1 MTSNEKNAERT
12 SVSRLKIKKATH
24 LPDGTPINWESCDKE
39 RLVNPLQMMYNVY
52 RAIEAYA
59 EEWVHKEDKY
69 GNFIMAYPKPNT
81 RRRSDLPS
89 LAEQWR
95 TDAKA
100 RSNNNDKSTR
110 SR

>member
-1 MTSNEKNAERT
+1 MTLNEKNVEKAN
-12 SVSRLKIKKATH
+12 VSRLKKKRATH
-24 LPDGTPINWESCDKE
+24 LPNGTPINWDSLNHTPVALPMQVE
-39 RLVNPLQMMYNVY
+39 YNVY

-59 EEWVHKEDKY
+59 EDWVHKEDKH
-69 GNFIMAYPKPNT
+69 GNFIEAYPKPNT

-100 RSNNNDKSTR
+100 RRKKHDKSTR
-110 SR
+110 GR

>member
-1 MTSNEKNAERT
+1 MTLNEKNAEET
-12 SVSRLKIKKATH
+12 NVSRLKIKKATH
-24 LPDGTPINWESCDKE
+24 LPNGTPINWKDSGKKSLAT
-39 RLVNPLQMMYNVY
+39 RLQTEYNVY

-69 GNFIMAYPKPNT
+69 GNFITAYPKPNT

-95 TDAKA
+95 SDAKA